1 MDPERFERLQELFHA
16 VADLP
21 ETERHARLVEECA
34 GDTGLLAAVL
44 ALIQEDAAG
53 SSLLDQDLAHVARG
67 LIGAPNEPR
76 RFGPYQLL
84 KVLGEG
90 GMGVVY
96 LAERAGVGGRVAL
109 KFLRDAWLSPARRER
124 FTNEQRTLAQLNHPA
139 IAQLYDADTLPDG
152 TPWFAMEYVEGQP
165 LDEYCR
171 SRNSGVRERL
181 RLIQAVG
188 EAVQFAHANAIIHRD
203 LKPSNILVKEDG
215 SVRLLDFGIAKH
227 LDASGEPDQ
236 TRTGLRLMTPAY
248 AAPEQLRGERVGIYT
263 DIYALGVLL
272 YELLAGGPP
281 YELGYLTPGEA
292 CERITQQEPEG
303 PSAAARRRKFTLA
316 ASSAEWRDLDVLC
329 LKAMHKDPH
338 RRYAT
343 AEALIRDIDHFLNQ
357 EPLEARPD
365 TLIYR
370 LDKFAQR
377 QWRLLLAAAAALLV
391 AASLVVFFTARLAG
405 ARNEALAE
413 AARSQR
419 IEKFMLNLFQGG
431 DTIAG
436 PSLDLRV
443 SALLER
449 GAQEARSLDAEP
461 AVQAELYETLGALYQ
476 NLGELGKAEQL
487 LELALERRRSLYG
500 ETHAAVARSLV
511 SLSSLRTAQARMEEA
526 EGLARAGVAMSRRSL
541 PAGHPDLARSL
552 STLSAVLAARGCY
565 EEAIQEG
572 EEALRLAAGKPGEAA
587 LLFELANVEFYAG
600 HYQRSEELNR
610 KALEMFRAN
619 LGGRHPMVSDVLVN
633 LGAIRDE
640 RGDYNGAADH
650 YRQALEITEA
660 WYGKD
665 HPKTASN
672 LTMLGRALVKQN
684 HPPEALDTLQRAIA
698 IQERHFG
705 ADHPRV
711 ASALNELGTLTRG
724 LGRPAEAEAH
734 YRRALAIW
742 RAVHGDGHYLN
753 AIVISNL
760 ASVELDRGRLESAET
775 MMRDALARFHA
786 ALGAENSN
794 TGIAHLK
801 LGRLLLKRGK
811 TAEAE
816 QALLAGIRVLEPQ
829 MEPTSPWLEAA
840 RHDLEEVR
848 GRLLIKNG
856 GSSGS
861 PD

>member
-1 MDPERFERLQELFHA
+1 MDTHRFQRVQQLFHA

-21 ETERHARLVEECA
+21 EEERSARLAAECA
-34 GDTGLLAAVL
+34 GDDGLMAEVL
-44 ALIQEDAAG
+44 ALLEEDACGA
-53 SSLLDQDLAHVARG
+53 SLLDQGLARLAGGV
-67 LIGAPNEPR
+67 IGAPNEPR

-84 KVLGEG
+84 NVLGEG

-96 LAERAGVGGRVAL
+96 LAERTGVGGHVAL
-109 KFLRDAWLSPARRER
+109 KILRDAWLSPARRER

-152 TPWFAMEYVEGQP
+152 TPWFAMEYVEGKP

-171 SRNSGVRERL
+171 SRKSGLRERL

-203 LKPSNILVKEDG
+203 LKPSNILVKDDG

-227 LDASGEPDQ
+227 LDSPGGAADQ

-248 AAPEQLRGERVGIYT
+248 AAPEQLRGERVGTYT

-272 YELLAGGPP
+272 YELLAGCPP
-281 YELGYLTPGEA
+281 FDLENLTPGEA
-292 CERITQQEPEG
+292 GARITQDEPER
-303 PSAAARRRKFTLA
+303 PSAAARRQQFA
-316 ASSAEWRDLDVLC
+316 FSASSAEWRDLDVLC
-329 LKAMHKDPH
+329 LKAMHKDPQ

-343 AEALIRDIDHFLNQ
+343 AEALIRDIGHFLNQ

-365 TLIYR
+365 TLVYR
-370 LDKFAQR
+370 MDKFAR
-377 QWRLLLAAAAALLV
+377 RRWRALLAAAAILLAVTSLV
-391 AASLVVFFTARLAG
+391 AFFTTRLAG
-405 ARNEALAE
+405 ARTEALAE

-419 IEKFMLNLFQGG
+419 IQQFMLNLFQGG
-431 DTIAG
+431 DSIAG
-436 PSLDLRV
+436 PSRDLRV
-443 SALLER
+443 SALLDR
-449 GAQEARSLDAEP
+449 GVQEARALDTEP
-461 AVQAELYETLGALYQ
+461 GVQAELYETLGALYQ
-476 NLGELGKAEQL
+476 NLGDLGKAEQL

-511 SLSSLRTAQARMEEA
+511 SLSSLRAGQARMEEA
-526 EGLARAGVAMSRRSL
+526 EETARAGVAMSRRSL
-541 PAGHPDLARSL
+541 AVSHPDVARAL
-552 STLSAVLAARGCY
+552 SVLSEVLAARGQY
-565 EEAIQEG
+565 EEAIRAG

-600 HYQRSEELNR
+600 HYERSEGLNR

-619 LGGRHPMVSDVLVN
+619 LGGRHPMVSDVLIN
-633 LGAIRDE
+633 LGAIRAE
-640 RGDYNGAADH
+640 RGDYDGAADH

-660 WYGKD
+660 WYGQD

-672 LTMLGRALVKQN
+672 LTMLGRALVNQN
-684 HPPEALDTLQRAIA
+684 RPPEALETLQRAIA

-711 ASALNELGTLTRG
+711 ASALNELGSVARG
-724 LGRPAEAEAH
+724 LGRPAEAGVH

-742 RAVHGDGHYLN
+742 RRVHGEAHYLN
-753 AIVISNL
+753 AIAISNL
-760 ASVELDRGRLESAET
+760 ASVELEEGRLEAAET
-775 MMRDALARFHA
+775 MMRDALARFHT
-786 ALGAENSN
+786 ALGPENSN

-811 TAEAE
+811 DAEAE
-816 QALLAGIRVLEPQ
+816 RELLAGMRVLEPQ
-829 MEPTSPWLEAA
+829 MEAASPWLEAA
-840 RHDLEEVR
+840 RKDLAEVR
-848 GRLLIKNG
+848 KKGMVR
-856 GSSGS
+856 
-861 PD
+861 PE